1 MSFIGKAMTRKYIEV
16 TNLLDSKLDDL
27 KNNELGA
34 VNMIEIVIIV
44 VVLLAVMVV
53 FREALIDLIKTAF
66 NTIKEKLFSESGE

>member
-53 FREALIDLIKTAF
+53 FRTALIDLIQTAF
-66 NTIKEKLFSESGE
+66 DTIKEKLFSES

>member
-16 TNLLDSKLDDL
+16 TNLLDSKLDDV

-53 FREALIDLIKTAF
+53 FRTALIDLIQTAF
-66 NTIKEKLFSESGE
+66 NTIKEKLFSES

>member
-16 TNLLDSKLDDL
+16 TNLLDSKLDDV

-53 FREALIDLIKTAF
+53 FRTALIDLIQTAF
-66 NTIKEKLFSESGE
+66 DTIKEKLFSES

>member
-16 TNLLDSKLDDL
+16 TNLLDSKLDDV